1 MLRHSIDESSLPR
14 RSLLAVE
21 PPVKED
27 MEDKDL
33 LSSSSTNPLAQTDTS
48 SIDLEAERIDQQKK
62 KTDDE
67 EDKRDTESET
77 SSSSNSITDGPT
89 TDIDTEIAL
98 GVMKEADRRMTV
110 RTSIA
115 TDISSVD
122 GGDDVQ
128 VEEEEEHELDEQLL
142 HDIAENMIGRNVPF
156 ETPFGTKAQC
166 YADYTASG
174 KAIESI
180 ETFIRNEVM
189 PTYGNTHTTTSVTGL
204 QTTSFR
210 EEARQII
217 GKAVN
222 ARLHGTGVRDVVLFS
237 GQGCTS
243 AINKF
248 ITALGLNTMRRH
260 HRPNKRPVVFT
271 CPFSHHS
278 NLLPWRELYA
288 VDVVEIPEA
297 KTGGLDLKEL
307 ERQLQSY
314 QNRELKI
321 GTFAAASNLTGMLAD
336 VDKVSKLL
344 HKYGALSCWDYATCA
359 PYVDVDMN
367 PKDPAAY
374 KDAVFFS
381 GHKFVGG
388 PGSPGVLVV
397 KRKLMSNEVPTMP
410 GGGTVLF
417 VTEKAHS
424 YLANK
429 VEREEGGTPDI
440 LGSIRLGLAFE
451 LKQRVGPK
459 HIMDLERQHV
469 RHVREVLGK
478 NENIILLGH
487 DNVDQLPIFSFL
499 VRFGDRFLHHNFVCA
514 LLNDLFG
521 IQARGG
527 CQCAGPFGAR
537 LLGLSREHITALGY
551 AVVAKDEVL
560 KPGVARMS
568 FPYFADEGEVEYI
581 LDAVNFVADH
591 GWKFLPKYEYDP
603 HNGAWRHVSRA
614 TAPFP
619 AKKFLASMQLDDVD
633 TVRQSV
639 CTAPIRSIAVHR
651 RENLEQAALLADAC
665 IKEAVSAEEFSE
677 GQKLVPAHEWLRW
690 FVYPHEAVAA
700 YKETGE
706 KMPLAEKIEGPCQP
720 QRYLD
725 GSVHK
730 IWEGVPSLGTMKRSL
745 MGRFVLKMFMQA
757 ELEAMKD
764 KRTDVEKSVLNEEEA
779 MCAVFGGPQ
788 KCQ

>member
-1 MLRHSIDESSLPR
+1 MMMRHSIDESALPR
-14 RSLLAVE
+14 RSLL
-21 PPVKED
+21 VKDAED
-27 MEDKDL
+27 
-33 LSSSSTNPLAQTDTS
+33 LSSRSNNSLNRTDTS
-48 SIDLEAERIDQQKK
+48 SIDLEAERVDRQW
-62 KTDDE
+62 KTAADD
-67 EDKRDTESET
+67 DKLESASET
-77 SSSSNSITDGPT
+77 SSSSNSVVEAPAANVDV
-89 TDIDTEIAL
+89 DV

-115 TDISSVD
+115 TDVSSVEGATVEAD
-122 GGDDVQ
+122 EDDDELDVQ
-128 VEEEEEHELDEQLL
+128 LL
-142 HDIAENMIGRNVPF
+142 RDIADNMIGRNIPF
-156 ETPFGTKAQC
+156 TTPFGVKAQC

-180 ETFIRNEVM
+180 EAFMRNEVM

-217 GKAVN
+217 AKAIN
-222 ARLHGTGVRDVVLFS
+222 ARLHGTGVRDVVLFT

-248 ITALGLNTMRRH
+248 ITALGLTTMRRH
-260 HRPNKRPVVFT
+260 HRPYKRPVIFT

-278 NLLPWRELYA
+278 NLLPWRELYCA
-288 VDVVEIPEA
+288 DVVEIPEA
-297 KTGGLDLKEL
+297 KTGGLDLEKL

-314 QNRELKI
+314 RSRELKI

-359 PYVDVDMN
+359 PYVDIDMN
-367 PKDPAAY
+367 PEDPGAY

-397 KRKLMSNEVPTMP
+397 KKKLMSNEVPTMP

-459 HIMDLERQHV
+459 NIMKLERQHV
-469 RHVREVLGK
+469 HHVREVLSR
-478 NENIILLGH
+478 NDHIVLLGH
-487 DNVDQLPIFSFL
+487 ENVDQLPVFSFL

-568 FPYFADEGEVEYI
+568 FPYFADKDEVEYI
-581 LDAVNFVADH
+581 LEAVNFVADH

-603 HNGAWRHVSRA
+603 HNGAWRHVSRG

-619 AKKFLASMQLDDVD
+619 SKKYLASMQLDDVE
-633 TVRQSV
+633 TVRASV
-639 CTAPIRSIAVHR
+639 CVAPIYSIAAHR
-651 RENLEQAALLADAC
+651 HENLEQAAVLADAC
-665 IKEAVSAEEFSE
+665 IEEAASMGEFAE
-677 GQKLVPAHEWLRW
+677 GQKLVPSHEWLRW

-700 YKETGE
+700 YKESGE
-706 KMPLAEKIEGPCQP
+706 KPMLAEKIEGPCQP

-725 GSVHK
+725 GTVHK
-730 IWEGVPSLGTMKRSL
+730 VWQGVPSMGDMRRSL
-745 MGRFVLKMFMQA
+745 VGRFVLKVFMKD
-757 ELEAMKD
+757 ELDAMKD
-764 KRTDVEKSVLNEEEA
+764 KRSDAEKTVLKEEEA
-779 MCAVFGGPQ
+779 MCVVFGGEE

>member
-1 MLRHSIDESSLPR
+1 MLRHSIDESALPR
-14 RSLLAVE
+14 RSLLAVA
-21 PPVKED
+21 PTKED
-27 MEDKDL
+27 AEDPNL
-33 LSSSSTNPLAQTDTS
+33 LSTSSNNPFTQTDSS
-48 SIDLEAERIDQQKK
+48 SIDLEAERIDQQKA
-62 KTDDE
+62 DADNE
-67 EDKRDTESET
+67 DDKRETASET
-77 SSSSNSITDGPT
+77 SSSYNSVIDGPT
-89 TDIDTEIAL
+89 ANMDSEIA
-98 GVMKEADRRMTV
+98 MSFTKEADRRMTV
-110 RTSIA
+110 A
-115 TDISSVD
+115 TAVSSVD
-122 GGDDVQ
+122 GDEDVDVE
-128 VEEEEEHELDEQLL
+128 VEEEEAQNKLDVQLL
-142 HDIAENMIGRNVPF
+142 HDIADNMIGRNVPF

-222 ARLHGTGVRDVVLFS
+222 ARLHGSGARDVVVFA

-248 ITALGLNTMRRH
+248 ITALGLTTMRRH
-260 HRPNKRPVVFT
+260 HRPNKRPVIFT

-278 NLLPWRELYA
+278 NLLPWREMYA
-288 VDVVEIPEA
+288 ADVVEIPEA
-297 KTGGLDLKEL
+297 KAGGLDLKEL

-314 QNRELKI
+314 QSRELKI

-359 PYVDVDMN
+359 PYVEIDMN
-367 PKDPAAY
+367 PKNDPAAY

-397 KRKLMSNEVPTMP
+397 KKNLMTNEVPTMP

-451 LKQRVGPK
+451 LKQRLGPK
-459 HIMDLERQHV
+459 NIMQLERQHV
-469 RHVREVLGK
+469 RHVREALGH
-478 NENIILLGH
+478 NDHIVLLGH
-487 DNVDQLPIFSFL
+487 EDVDQLPVFSFL

-560 KPGVARMS
+560 KPGVSRMS
-568 FPYFADEGEVEYI
+568 FPYFADEKEVDYI
-581 LDAVNFVADH
+581 LEAVNFVATH
-591 GWKFLPKYEYDP
+591 GWKFLPQYEYDP

-619 AKKFLASMQLDDVD
+619 AKKFLANMQLDDVE
-633 TVRQSV
+633 TVRASV
-639 CTAPIRSIAVHR
+639 CAAPIRSIAAHR
-651 RENLEQAALLADAC
+651 RENLEQAAVLADQC
-665 IKEAVSAEEFSE
+665 IAEAASAEEFPE
-677 GQKLVPAHEWLRW
+677 GQKLVQSHEWLRW
-690 FVYPHEAVAA
+690 FAYPHEAVTA
-700 YKETGE
+700 YKEHGE
-706 KMPLAEKIEGPCQP
+706 KPALTKKIEGPCQP

-725 GSVHK
+725 GTVHK
-730 IWEGVPSLGTMKRSL
+730 VWEGVPSLGKMKRSL
-745 MGRFVLKMFMQA
+745 MGRFVLKVFMQA

-764 KRTDVEKSVLNEEEA
+764 KRTDEEKSVLNEEQA
-779 MCAVFGGPQ
+779 MCAVFGGAE

>member
-1 MLRHSIDESSLPR
+1 MDRLP
-14 RSLLAVE
+14 
-21 PPVKED
+21 
-27 MEDKDL
+27 
-33 LSSSSTNPLAQTDTS
+33 T
-48 SIDLEAERIDQQKK
+48 IDLKSVRLDKTKSGTPTMTKTIDDPTIDLISGIVGDIMKC
-62 KTDDE
+62 DD
-67 EDKRDTESET
+67 
-77 SSSSNSITDGPT
+77 
-89 TDIDTEIAL
+89 
-98 GVMKEADRRMTV
+98 DRRMTV

-115 TDISSVD
+115 TDFSSADSVADVD
-122 GGDDVQ
+122 IEDEGPD
-128 VEEEEEHELDEQLL
+128 ELDERLL
-142 HDIAENMIGRNVPF
+142 CDIAENMIGRNIPF

-189 PTYGNTHTTTSVTGL
+189 PTYGNTHTSTSVTGL

-217 GKAVN
+217 AKAVN
-222 ARLHGTGVRDVVLFS
+222 ARLHGRRARDVVIFS

-243 AINKF
+243 AIGKF
-248 ITALGLNTMRRH
+248 ITALGLTTMRRH
-260 HRPNKRPVVFT
+260 HRPHKRPVVFT

-288 VDVVEIPEA
+288 VDVVEISEA
-297 KTGGLDLKEL
+297 KTGGLDLDDL

-314 QNRELKI
+314 RGRELKI
-321 GTFAAASNLTGMLAD
+321 GTFAAASNLTGILAD

-344 HKYGALSCWDYATCA
+344 HRYGALSCWDYATCA
-359 PYVDVDMN
+359 PYVEIDMN
-367 PKDPAAY
+367 PKDPGAY

-397 KRKLMSNEVPTMP
+397 KKNLMINEVPTMP

-429 VEREEGGTPDI
+429 AEREEGGTPDI

-451 LKQRVGPK
+451 IKQRVGTK
-459 HIMDLERQHV
+459 HIMDIERQRV
-469 RHVREVLGK
+469 RHVREVLGQ
-478 NENIILLGH
+478 NDHITLLGH
-487 DNVDQLPIFSFL
+487 GNMEQLPVFSFL

-551 AVVAKDEVL
+551 AVVARDEVL
-560 KPGVARMS
+560 KPGVSRVS
-568 FPYFADEGEVEYI
+568 FPYFLDHDEVEYI
-581 LDAVNFVADH
+581 LDAINFVADH
-591 GWKFLPKYEYDP
+591 GWKLLPQYDFDP
-603 HNGAWRHVSRA
+603 KNGAWRHVSRA
-614 TAPFP
+614 TVRFP
-619 AKKFLASMQLDDVD
+619 AKKFLASMQLDDLE

-639 CTAPIRSIAVHR
+639 CDLPIYNIAAHR
-651 RENLEQAALLADAC
+651 CGNLRQAAVLAEAC
-665 IKEAVSAEEFSE
+665 IKEAVSADDLPV
-677 GQKLVPAHEWLRW
+677 GQKLAPSHEWLRW
-690 FVYPHEAVAA
+690 FVYPHEAVAGF
-700 YKETGE
+700 KEKGE
-706 KMPLAEKIEGPCQP
+706 KPALTEEIEGPCQP
-720 QRYLD
+720 QYYLD
-725 GSVHK
+725 GSIHSV
-730 IWEGVPSLGTMKRSL
+730 WDGVRSLGSMKRSL
-745 MGRFVLKMFMQA
+745 MGRILLRVFMQD
-757 ELEAMKD
+757 ELDAMKD
-764 KRTDVEKSVLNEEEA
+764 KRSDNELSVLKEEDA
-779 MCAVFGGPQ
+779 MCVVFGG
-788 KCQ
+788 